1 MPKFHAV
8 LIDECGS
15 EFGAD
20 VVAADHDTA
29 HDMMR
34 ENYPESRIVQL
45 ESARDTREREHRM
58 YTRLLNEDY

>member
-20 VVAADHDTA
+20 VVAPDYDTA

-34 ENYPESRIVQL
+34 ENYPESNVVQL
-45 ESARDTREREHRM
+45 ESARDTQEREHLQ
-58 YTRLLNEDY
+58 YTRLLGEDY

>member
-20 VVAADHDTA
+20 VVAPDYDTA
-29 HDMMR
+29 RDKVR
-34 ENYPESRIVQL
+34 DAYPESRVVQL
-45 ESARDTREREHRM
+45 ESARDTREREHRT
-58 YTRLLNEDY
+58 YERLLNEDY

>member
-8 LIDECGS
+8 LIDECGC

-20 VVAADHDTA
+20 VVAPDYDTA
-29 HDMMR
+29 HDKVR
-34 ENYPESRIVQL
+34 ENYPESNVVQL
-45 ESARDTREREHRM
+45 ETPRDTREREHHQ

>member
-20 VVAADHDTA
+20 VVAPDHDA
-29 HDMMR
+29 ARDMLR
-34 ENYPESRIVQL
+34 DDYPESNVVQL
-45 ESARDTREREHRM
+45 ESAHDTQAREHRM